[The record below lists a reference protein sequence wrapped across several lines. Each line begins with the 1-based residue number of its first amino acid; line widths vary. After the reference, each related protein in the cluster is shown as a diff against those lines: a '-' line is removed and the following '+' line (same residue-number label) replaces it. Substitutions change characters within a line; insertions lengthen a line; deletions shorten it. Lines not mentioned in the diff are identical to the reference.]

1 MRIAI
6 DIDSTLHH
14 YWDILSEVSVR
25 RFGIELPYDEQF
37 TWGITR
43 LRPEQLELCIEE
55 SHTDERILAGTPYPG
70 AVEAVRRWHE
80 AGHFIHITSH
90 RALDRKDATAAWLQ
104 RIGLPFDDLHCS
116 YDKVSR
122 CVELEI
128 DLLID
133 DGPENL
139 AAALEHGIAAATI
152 AAPLESG
159 PVRGRGCPLRAGL
172 ARAGGAAGAVAGQAG
187 HGGRGGEVVRMEPPA
202 WTDALA
208 LLQDDLLRRDA
219 AVRTRRAYGVDLSQF
234 ARWASERGLGPGDVG
249 PRDVRRYVAC
259 CPSGRPPRARPRASS
274 RRCAPCSPASASTA

>member
-14 YWDILSEVSVR
+14 YWDVLSEVSVR

-43 LRPEQLELCIEE
+43 LRPDQLELCIEE
-55 SHTDERILAGTPYPG
+55 SHTDERILAGNPYPG

-80 AGHFIHITSH
+80 QGHFVHITSH
-90 RALDRKDATAAWLQ
+90 RALDRRDATAAWLA

-116 YDKVSR
+116 YDKVAR

-139 AAALEHGIAAATI
+139 TAALDQGIVVATI
-152 AAPLESG
+152 GHPWNRDLCEEEDVLCARDWDQLERLLEPLLSRQGME
-159 PVRGRGCPLRAGL
+159 V
-172 ARAGGAAGAVAGQAG
+172 GAAK
-187 HGGRGGEVVRMEPPA
+187 
-202 WTDALA
+202 
-208 LLQDDLLRRDA
+208 
-219 AVRTRRAYGVDLSQF
+219 
-234 ARWASERGLGPGDVG
+234 
-249 PRDVRRYVAC
+249 
-259 CPSGRPPRARPRASS
+259 
-274 RRCAPCSPASASTA
+274 

>member
-55 SHTDERILAGTPYPG
+55 SHSDERILAGVPYPG
-70 AVEAVRRWHE
+70 AVDAVRRWQDE
-80 AGHFIHITSH
+80 GHFIHITSH
-90 RALDRKDATAAWLQ
+90 RALDRKDATAAWLT

-122 CVELEI
+122 CAALEI

-139 AAALEHGIAAATI
+139 AAALDHGIAAATLRHPWNRDLCEEEDI
-152 AAPLESG
+152 LCARDWPELERLLEPLLS
-159 PVRGRGCPLRAGL
+159 ATAKAHSL
-172 ARAGGAAGAVAGQAG
+172 A
-187 HGGRGGEVVRMEPPA
+187 H
-202 WTDALA
+202 
-208 LLQDDLLRRDA
+208 
-219 AVRTRRAYGVDLSQF
+219 
-234 ARWASERGLGPGDVG
+234 
-249 PRDVRRYVAC
+249 
-259 CPSGRPPRARPRASS
+259 
-274 RRCAPCSPASASTA
+274 SA